1 MLGLLTSSSLL
12 VTVPS
17 QCVEGCDV
25 GVDVG
30 NEVGKLVGFNVGV
43 DVGEYVGEEVGKR
56 VGFDVG
62 FAVADIVGDVVGA
75 TVGVTGPKPSI
86 QIWNPEPLKL
96 SSVSKVIVVP
106 ASMHIFVPV
115 VSKILPA

>member
-30 NEVGKLVGFNVGV
+30 TDVGKFVGFNVGA
-43 DVGEYVGEEVGKR
+43 DVGE
-56 VGFDVG
+56 DVG
-62 FAVADIVGDVVGA
+62 HVVGVI
-75 TVGVTGPKPSI
+75 VGVTGPKPSI
-86 QIWNPEPLKL
+86 QIWNPEPLKP

-106 ASMHIFVPV
+106 ASMHKFVPV
-115 VSKILPA
+115 VSKMLPA